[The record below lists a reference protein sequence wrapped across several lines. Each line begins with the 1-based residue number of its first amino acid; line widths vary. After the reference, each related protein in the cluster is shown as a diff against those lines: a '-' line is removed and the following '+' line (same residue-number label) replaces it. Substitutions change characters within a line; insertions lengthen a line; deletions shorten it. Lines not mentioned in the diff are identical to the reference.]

1 MRGFLARASAI
12 WRILILL
19 VVLLCAWLPF
29 ALPIYRS
36 PGDPNLQSIAAMGLL
51 YLQFLLLAY
60 SWTKWID
67 RIPHPANHYGVRWSQ
82 ANQQQFAAGLCI
94 GIAGLL
100 ILFTVEELCGWIA
113 WQPSSLP
120 LAQLLLEG
128 SLVAFGIGLAEEL
141 FFRGWLLSELRR
153 NYSPRNAAI
162 ISATVF
168 AILHFIKP
176 LSEILRTWVQFPGLV
191 ILGLTLAWGRYATGG
206 RLGLSIGLHTGLVGT
221 FYIINVGNLIQY
233 TQQVPTW
240 ITGIDRN
247 PLAGIAGLV
256 VLGAIAIWLQQCSSR
271 LVKNNG

>member
-1 MRGFLARASAI
+1 
-12 WRILILL
+12 
-19 VVLLCAWLPF
+19 
-29 ALPIYRS
+29 
-36 PGDPNLQSIAAMGLL
+36 MGLL
-51 YLQFLLLAY
+51 YLEFLILAW

-67 RIPHPANHYGVRWSQ
+67 RIPNPARHYGVNWSRG
-82 ANQQQFAAGLCI
+82 NPQQFAAGLCI

-100 ILFTVEELCGWIA
+100 TLFTVEELCGWII
-113 WQPSSLP
+113 WQPPSLP
-120 LAQLLLEG
+120 FNQLILEG
-128 SLVAFGIGLAEEL
+128 SLVSLGIGLAEEL

-153 NYSPRNAAI
+153 DYSPRNAAI

-191 ILGLTLAWGRYATGG
+191 ILGLTLAWGRSATNGQ
-206 RLGLSIGLHTGLVGT
+206 LGLSIGLHAGLVGT

-247 PLAGIAGLV
+247 PLAGMAGLV
-256 VLGAIAIWLQQCSSR
+256 VLSAIAIWLQQRSSR
-271 LVKNNG
+271 LVENNG